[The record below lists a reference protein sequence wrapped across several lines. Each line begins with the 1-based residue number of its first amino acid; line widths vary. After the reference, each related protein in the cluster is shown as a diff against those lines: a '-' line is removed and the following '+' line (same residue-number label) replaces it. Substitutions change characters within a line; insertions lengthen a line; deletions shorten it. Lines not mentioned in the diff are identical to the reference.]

1 MPDSQIPTVN
11 ICFSCHLCAIHGVLR
26 GLLTF
31 TNVSSPKYKQSA
43 EFNSMYCQSKSR
55 QKKLVKWN
63 ESISRNNFLDNFH
76 FLNFQQ
82 NIQKQL
88 REIDLFDFTSF
99 LALDILKF

>member
-1 MPDSQIPTVN
+1 MCRV
-11 ICFSCHLCAIHGVLR
+11 
-26 GLLTF
+26 
-31 TNVSSPKYKQSA
+31 QSINNQLNLIVGIA
-43 EFNSMYCQSKSR
+43 NLSLGK
-55 QKKLVKWN
+55 KKLVKWN